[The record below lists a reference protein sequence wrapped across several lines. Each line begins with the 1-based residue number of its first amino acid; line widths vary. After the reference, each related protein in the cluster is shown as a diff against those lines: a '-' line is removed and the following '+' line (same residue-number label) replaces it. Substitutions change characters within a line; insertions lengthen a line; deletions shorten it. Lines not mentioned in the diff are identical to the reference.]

1 MPLLTEQAP
10 AKINLTLNILGRRA
24 DGYHELS
31 SLVVFARD
39 VADRVILDTSL
50 DASRPCS
57 LSVSGPYAHA
67 IEGQNLVSKV
77 IAAIRLAHPSVVLGA
92 FELVKNLPVASGVG
106 GGSADAA
113 AALRLIQR
121 ANPDLRA
128 AINWPALAAQAGA
141 DVAVCLQCQPAMMS
155 GIGET
160 LRPVSVL
167 PRLTA
172 VLVNPMAV
180 VPGNKTAQVFAALG
194 APPLASDKKTLPVP
208 VLAGREAV
216 LDYMLGEPNSLTAA
230 ACKVVPV
237 IATVLAAL
245 GASPGCRIARLSGAG
260 PTCFGL
266 FDHADGADEAAHE
279 LRNRYPAWWV
289 ARSHLG

>member
-39 VADRVILDTSL
+39 VADRVILDTSR
-50 DASRPCS
+50 AHG
-57 LSVSGPYAHA
+57 LSVSGPFASS
-67 IEGQNLVSKV
+67 IEGQNLVSKT
-77 IAAIRLAHPSVVLGA
+77 IAAIKAVHPGAMLGA

-121 ANPDLRA
+121 ANPE
-128 AINWPALAAQAGA
+128 LAAVIDWSSVAARVGA
-141 DVAVCLQCQPAMMS
+141 DVPVCLACQPAMMS

-160 LRPVSVL
+160 LRPVAVL

-172 VLVNPMAV
+172 VLVNPMAD
-180 VPGNKTAQVFAALG
+180 VPANKTAQVFAALG
-194 APPLASDKKTLPVP
+194 AAPLAAIAKTVPVP

-230 ACKVVPV
+230 ACQVVPD
-237 IATVLAAL
+237 IATVLGAL
-245 GASPGCRIARLSGAG
+245 EALPGCRIARLSGAG

-266 FDHADGADEAAHE
+266 FDHADGAAEAAHE
-279 LRNRYPAWWV
+279 LRNRHPEWWV

>member
-1 MPLLTEQAP
+1 MPLLTEHAP

-39 VADRVILDTSL
+39 VADRINLDTS
-50 DASRPCS
+50 RPGG
-57 LSVSGPYAHA
+57 LSVSGPFAGS
-67 IEGQNLVSKV
+67 IEGQNLVAKA
-77 IAAIRLAHPSVVLGA
+77 IAAIRLAHPGAVLGA
-92 FELVKNLPVASGVG
+92 FELVKNLPVAAGIG

-113 AALRLIQR
+113 ATLRLIQR
-121 ANPDLRA
+121 ANPELA
-128 AINWPALAAQAGA
+128 ATIDWFALAARLGA
-141 DVAVCLQCQPAMMS
+141 DVPVCLQCQPAMMS

-160 LRPVSVL
+160 LRPVAVL

-172 VLVNPMAV
+172 IVANPMAGV
-180 VPGNKTAQVFAALG
+180 LDNKTAQVFAALA
-194 APPLASDKKTLPVP
+194 APPLAVDKTASPVP

-216 LDYMLGEPNSLTAA
+216 IDYMLGEPNSLTAA
-230 ACKVVPV
+230 ACSVVPV

-245 GASPGCRIARLSGAG
+245 VALPGCRIARLSGAG

-289 ARSHLG
+289 ARSSLG

>member
-10 AKINLTLNILGRRA
+10 AKINLTLNILGRRH

-39 VADRVILDTSL
+39 VADRVILDTS
-50 DASRPCS
+50 RPDS
-57 LSVSGPYAHA
+57 LSVSGPFAGL
-67 IEGQNLVSKV
+67 IEDQNLVAKA
-77 IAAIRLAHPSVVLGA
+77 IAAVKVAHPGVLLGA

-121 ANPDLRA
+121 ANPELSATVDWLS
-128 AINWPALAAQAGA
+128 LAARMGA
-141 DVAVCLQCQPAMMS
+141 DVPVCLQCQPAMMS

-160 LRPVSVL
+160 LRPVAVL

-172 VLVNPMAV
+172 VLVNPMAD
-180 VPGNKTAQVFAALG
+180 VPTNKTAQVFAALG
-194 APPLASDKKTLPVP
+194 APPLAVDKKLPVP

-216 LDYMLGEPNSLTAA
+216 IDYMWGEPNSLTAA
-230 ACKVVPV
+230 ACSVVPV

-245 GASPGCRIARLSGAG
+245 AAMPGCRIARLSGAG

-266 FDHADGADEAAHE
+266 FDHTDGADEAAHE
-279 LRNRYPAWWV
+279 LRNRYPAWWI
-289 ARSHLG
+289 ARSSLG